1 MKGLLIV
8 MSGFS
13 GAGKGTI
20 LKRLFEDYEDFVFS
34 VSMTTRKPRIG
45 EVEGKD
51 YFFVSKERFEEEIA
65 KDGLVEHATYC
76 DNYYGT
82 PKAYINEQLEQ
93 GKSVVLDIEVQGAL
107 QVMEK
112 FPEAMTVFV
121 VPPDT
126 KVWLERLRGRGT
138 ETEEVIAKRVAQ
150 AKREV
155 DFIDRYQYLIVNDNL
170 DDAVRQMHDLVEAQ
184 KLATTNRQDFIKK
197 ISAELKNI
205 Q

>member
-20 LKRLFEDYEDFVFS
+20 LKRLLADYEDFTFS
-34 VSMTTRKPRIG
+34 VSMTTRKPREG
-45 EVEGKD
+45 EVDGKD
-51 YFFVSKERFEEEIA
+51 YFFVTKERFEEEIA
-65 KDGLVEHATYC
+65 NDGLVEHASYC

-82 PKAYINEQLEQ
+82 PRAYVDEQLEK

-112 FPEAMTVFV
+112 FPDALTVFI

-138 ETEEVIAKRVAQ
+138 ETEEVIQKRVSQ

-155 DFIDRYQYLIVNDNL
+155 DFIDKYQYLIVNDDL
-170 DDAVRQMHDLVEAQ
+170 DEAVRQMHDLVNAQ
-184 KLATTNRQDFIKK
+184 KLATKNRQDAVLK
-197 ISAELKNI
+197 ISEELKNS
-205 Q
+205 